1 MGCWKTEKSN
11 RIEIEMIKMV
21 LKSKFQD
28 RREYY
33 E

>member
-21 LKSKFQD
+21 LKSKFQV
-28 RREYY
+28 E
-33 E
+33 EEL